1 MIRVGF
7 LINASPDWIGGVN
20 YMKNLLYAINTLKD
34 DQIETIVFVP
44 TDVARNFADEFR
56 SLTKVVEVSFM
67 TRKSLNW
74 IIWRGFRKLFES
86 DFMVEI
92 FLQKYKIDIFSHSN
106 LIGLK
111 KSKTVNWIPDFQH
124 MKLPD
129 MFQADDIRIRTSEFF
144 KMSRKSDAV
153 ILSSFDALRDY
164 RFFTKDTSEKAR
176 VLQFV
181 SQPGKYRENSQEEL
195 NAVRTKYNLGNDFFL
210 IPNHFWKHKN
220 HMVVFSAMAILRK
233 KGLAPTMVCTGRL
246 DDYRHP
252 EYIEKTKKYI
262 IENQIDVRLLGLIGY
277 DELIILLK
285 NAIAVIN
292 PSFFEGWSTT
302 VEECKSLGKNMI
314 LSDIGVHREQNPP
327 DSYFFT
333 PENSEDLASILE
345 FHLQNKG
352 TLMKIHNREE
362 YTRYQLSRTKE
373 FAENYES
380 IIKEILAF
388 QKR

>member
-1 MIRVGF
+1 
-7 LINASPDWIGGVN
+7 
-20 YMKNLLYAINTLKD
+20 MKNLLYAINTLED
-34 DQIETIVFVP
+34 SQIETIVFVP
-44 TDVARNFADEFR
+44 TDVSKTLADEFR

-67 TRKSLNW
+67 TRKSLTW

-92 FLQKYKIDIFSHSN
+92 FLRKYKIDIFSHSN

-111 KSKTVNWIPDFQH
+111 KSKSVNWIPDFQH
-124 MKLPD
+124 MRLPV
-129 MFQADDIRIRTSEFF
+129 MFQADDIRIRTSEFS
-144 KMSRKSDAV
+144 KMSRKSDGV
-153 ILSSFDALRDY
+153 ILSSFDALKDY
-164 RFFTKDTSEKAR
+164 RLFTGDTSGKVR

-181 SQPGKYRENSQEEL
+181 SQPGRYRDNSPEEL
-195 NAVRTKYNLGNDFFL
+195 NAVRTKYNIEHDYFL

-233 KGLAPTMVCTGRL
+233 KGLSPVMVCTGL
-246 DDYRHP
+246 VDDYRHP
-252 EYIEKTKKYI
+252 EYIDQTKQYI
-262 IENQIDVRLLGLIGY
+262 TENKIDVRLLGLISY

-292 PSFFEGWSTT
+292 PSLFEGWSTT

-327 DSYFFT
+327 DSYFFN
-333 PENSEDLASILE
+333 PENSEELASILE
-345 FHLQNKG
+345 LHIQSREKF
-352 TLMKIHNREE
+352 MKIHNQQE
-362 YTRYQLSRTKE
+362 YTEYQSRRTKE
-373 FAENYES
+373 FAENFES
-380 IIKEILAF
+380 IIMDLSAF